1 MQNANYWLA
10 GKTAWQWAAEQS
22 VLTCVSV
29 WQTLINNLSLTL
41 YKLPYLQPSS
51 LSHVSKSDVFAPL
64 RWCVCV
70 CVSAQMHAQC
80 WHLIG
85 KERQSIYF
93 SLLNSTQRDGISHQ
107 SWLTH
112 RPCLSHAHTLRWK
125 QVKSEILLLR
135 RRAVFLWNINKYR
148 PWSSELA
155 SWFCQVKEWE
165 NTLFTHSL
173 HPLGV
178 SH

>member
-1 MQNANYWLA
+1 M
-10 GKTAWQWAAEQS
+10 WQWAAEQS

-29 WQTLINNLSLTL
+29 WQTLINNLSLSPSMSYLICNRRVCPMWARVTCS
-41 YKLPYLQPSS
+41 LPYDG
-51 LSHVSKSDVFAPL
+51 V
-64 RWCVCV
+64 CVCV

-80 WHLIG
+80 WHLRG

-112 RPCLSHAHTLRWK
+112 RPCLSHARSHTVRCK

-135 RRAVFLWNINKYR
+135 TIAVFLWNINKYR
-148 PWSSELA
+148 PWSSKLA
-155 SWFCQVKEWE
+155 SWFCQIKEWDK
-165 NTLFTHSL
+165 TLFTHSL